1 MKKIFKTKILPC
13 ILLLFALFLTGCT
26 NQEYSLIVNE
36 DDSADLSIKCIV
48 DKDTY
53 DLLSSYDLEESYK
66 FEQNES
72 SANPIERCDILFQ
85 ETAAVFYDYGFDINP
100 VNDSIQIG
108 FEASKKYK
116 TVDELNADI
125 KKLYEDGLTGFN
137 GEVTITDSL
146 LSKTYLFSGTV
157 QYLLDPDAD
166 ISESEKNQLE
176 SLYQDTSKIKAQVS
190 LKMPGGL
197 VAHDGTIE
205 NSMAIYSATYEDGE
219 EVPVHL
225 KTQIVN
231 TTLRN
236 IIFGVIIIAV
246 AVGGFFLSKNMKKKK
261 EAKKIRDLY
270 GDEDEFDNEY

>member
-13 ILLLFALFLTGCT
+13 ILLLFTLFLTGCT

-85 ETAAVFYDYGFDINP
+85 ETAAVFYDYGFEINP

-176 SLYQDTSKIKAQVS
+176 ALYQDTSKIKAQVS

-205 NSMAIYSATYEDGE
+205 NSMAIYSATYE
-219 EVPVHL
+219 VPFHL

-236 IIFGVIIIAV
+236 IIFGVLIVAV
-246 AVGGFFLSKNMKKKK
+246 AVGRFFLSKNMKKKK
-261 EAKKIRDLY
+261 EAKRIRDLY